1 MAGSHERGPTSWSE
15 LPADMLGHGPRGTRR
30 VAVRDLCRTGG
41 GSSSSEPGAAMV
53 YSITDGRSYPVPR
66 STAPPSPGGS
76 GRASPTAGLDARVL
90 ADYLYH
96 RVHLVG
102 PIGRRRLRRRAPL
115 LAAGRRATSS
125 TSRGRATRTG
135 LG

>member
-1 MAGSHERGPTSWSE
+1 MAGSHERGPTSCSE
-15 LPADMLGHGPRGTRR
+15 LPADMLVTVLEGLAESPSVT
-30 VAVRDLCRTGG
+30 
-41 GSSSSEPGAAMV
+41 SAAP
-53 YSITDGRSYPVPR
+53 DGRSYPVPR

-96 RVHLVG
+96 RVHLARRTHRAAAAASSCSST
-102 PIGRRRLRRRAPL
+102 GRRPPHYQLY
-115 LAAGRRATSS
+115 
-125 TSRGRATRTG
+125 SRGRATRTG